1 MMPFTST
8 FSFARFSALLSK
20 EWRQMRR
27 DPSSFII
34 AVLLPAALIL
44 LFGFGLSMDLLRVPA
59 AVVLGES
66 TPMTRE
72 IAARFTGSAYFD
84 AHIVPTRQAAE
95 DLMRKREIDVI
106 FEMPQGLTQKTAE
119 GAGRISL
126 TIHGVDASA
135 AMIIRTYAT
144 AALGDF
150 LARRTARGDAL
161 YVIGADPA
169 AALGA
174 SQAAAAQQSGSSLSS
189 APAARFAPPLA
200 LKAAG
205 GANEQKAA
213 LGAQAMTSQ
222 SASSSSLATPGTA
235 GVGDSAQSSSS
246 SASAGNISLL
256 SRAWFNEA
264 NKSVWYLVP
273 GLTIVVMTL
282 TCSFM
287 GSIVI
292 AREWERGTMES
303 LCTTRATALELL
315 TAKLL
320 LNYALSSL
328 GLALC
333 GLIARFVFEVPV
345 RGSPGLLLATVCIY
359 NLWAMSFGLFLS
371 AFTKRQFVAIQL
383 AVIGSYLPALILSG
397 YLFDLRS
404 VPFWIAWVGRMMP
417 PTYAIESVK
426 ILCLSAGSAD
436 IVLSNLATLAGAVVL
451 FFGLALAFTR
461 KRLD

>member
-174 SQAAAAQQSGSSLSS
+174 SQARAGHDEPKRFVEQSCCARHRRGRRFCSIVFVLSFCGEH
-189 APAARFAPPLA
+189 FA
-200 LKAAG
+200 
-205 GANEQKAA
+205 
-213 LGAQAMTSQ
+213 
-222 SASSSSLATPGTA
+222 SLARVVQRSQQIG
-235 GVGDSAQSSSS
+235 
-246 SASAGNISLL
+246 
-256 SRAWFNEA
+256 
-264 NKSVWYLVP
+264 LVP
-273 GLTIVVMTL
+273 RPRAHHCRHDAHLQLHGEHRHRPR
-282 TCSFM
+282 M
-287 GSIVI
+287 G
-292 AREWERGTMES
+292 ARHDGVALHDARDRP
-303 LCTTRATALELL
+303 RASHGEAPSQLRALF
-315 TAKLL
+315 ARAC
-320 LNYALSSL
+320 ALRAHR
-328 GLALC
+328 ALC
-333 GLIARFVFEVPV
+333 F
-345 RGSPGLLLATVCIY
+345 
-359 NLWAMSFGLFLS
+359 
-371 AFTKRQFVAIQL
+371 
-383 AVIGSYLPALILSG
+383 
-397 YLFDLRS
+397 
-404 VPFWIAWVGRMMP
+404 
-417 PTYAIESVK
+417 
-426 ILCLSAGSAD
+426 
-436 IVLSNLATLAGAVVL
+436 
-451 FFGLALAFTR
+451 
-461 KRLD
+461 